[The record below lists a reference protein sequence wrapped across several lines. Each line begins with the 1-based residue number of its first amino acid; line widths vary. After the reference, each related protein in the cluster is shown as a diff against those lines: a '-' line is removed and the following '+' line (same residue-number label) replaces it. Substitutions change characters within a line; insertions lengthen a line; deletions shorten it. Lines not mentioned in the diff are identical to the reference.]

1 MHLYTHMCKS
11 QRSALGIF
19 LAITPNV
26 YYYYFLRKDLFTK
39 LGHCY
44 AFTRLAAQGAL
55 ASASATPHSLS

>member
-1 MHLYTHMCKS
+1 MHVYIHMCKS
-11 QRSALGIF
+11 QRSAIF
-19 LAITPNV
+19 LSITPKV

-55 ASASATPHSLS
+55 ASASATPYSLS